1 MELRDTEAEAEF
13 RSRLRAWI
21 AENLPPQL
29 VGLGTRTEPLEPLRS
44 WSRSLSQAGYVGLTW
59 PSEFGGGG
67 GAYALDAIVL
77 EELARAQAPQH
88 LGAIGIGMAG
98 PTIMAYGTDSQKRR
112 FLPRILSADEIWCQ
126 GFSEPGA
133 GSDLASV
140 RTRSERRGDHVVV
153 SGQKVWSS
161 YAHLADWCILVTLG
175 DPMAPRYHGLNYLL
189 VDMHSPGVEV
199 RPLRQMTGD
208 ADFNEIFFTDVQVP
222 AANLLGAEGE
232 GWQVAMTTLLHERAT
247 LGFALTG
254 LLDAAL
260 HRLLQLAAEDPAAA
274 EPWLADIAREW
285 IQLQGLKLTAQRSL
299 GQLGVTGMPGPEGS
313 VIKLGWSES
322 TQRLTKLARTLLGPE
337 AVLDDGFWHYQ
348 QLRSRAN
355 SIEAGTSEILRNI
368 VAERVLGLPRSR

>member
-140 RTRSERRGDHVVV
+140 RTRSERRGDHFVV

>member
-140 RTRSERRGDHVVV
+140 RTRSERRGDHFVV

-175 DPMAPRYHGLNYLL
+175 DPTAPRYHGLNYLL

>member
-1 MELRDTEAEAEF
+1 MELRDTPAEAEF
-13 RSRLRAWI
+13 RSRLRTWI
-21 AENLPPQL
+21 AANLPPEL
-29 VGLGTRTEPLEPLRS
+29 IGVGTRTEPLDALRT

-59 PSEFGGGG
+59 PCQFGGGG
-67 GAYALDAIVL
+67 GAYGLDAIVL

-98 PTIMAYGTDSQKRR
+98 PTIMAYGTEEQKRR
-112 FLPRILSADEIWCQ
+112 FLPSILSAEEIWCQ

-140 RTRSERRGDHVVV
+140 RTRSERRGDQFLVN
-153 SGQKVWSS
+153 GQKVWSS

-175 DPMAPRYHGLNYLL
+175 DPAAPRYHGLTYLL
-189 VDMHSPGVEV
+189 VDMHSRGVEV

-260 HRLLQLAAEDPAAA
+260 QRLLQLAAGNPAAA
-274 EPWLADIAREW
+274 EPWLSDIANEW
-285 IQLQGLKLTAQRSL
+285 IQLQGLKFTAQRSL
-299 GQLGVTGMPGPEGS
+299 GQLGATGMPGPEGS

-322 TQRLTKLARTLLGPE
+322 TQRVTKLARTLLGPQ
-337 AVLDDGFWHYQ
+337 AVLDDGFWHHQ

-355 SIEAGTSEILRNI
+355 TIEAGTSEILRNI